1 MEGKIKNI
9 IADQLCSK
17 ITEVVNEAKLI
28 EDLGAD
34 ELDRIEL
41 TMALEEEFGICISD
55 DEADKWATVGDV
67 VSYIENNKKG

>member
-1 MEGKIKNI
+1 MEGKIKKI

-17 ITEVVNEAKLI
+17 IKDVVNDAKLI

-34 ELDRIEL
+34 ELDRVEL
-41 TMALEEEFGICISD
+41 TMALEESFGICISD
-55 DEADKWATVGDV
+55 DSADKWTTVGDV